1 MAISIALFVSCMVPL
16 MSFLSPRSAV
26 QTVVIFSFM
35 GASVAAQGVPPNAP
49 NAGQELRTI
58 EQMRPPLAQP
68 VPAPEVEAEEPAP
81 QKKRVVGANEKFLIR
96 DISIVGNVLISMDE
110 IAPLFD
116 SLKGQRVGFDE
127 LKLAIDE
134 VTLLYQSKGLLGRA
148 LLPSQD
154 VTEGII
160 RIQIV
165 EANFGGAEMSLDPD
179 IDYLV
184 DPDIIKNIV
193 EAMNEKG
200 APLNLETLER
210 AILIASDLPGVLAN
224 QSLQAGTAPGETI
237 ALVRMINEPATLR
250 SVMADNYGSLSTG
263 DHRLMYV
270 SSRLSPTGIGD
281 RTNFVALFTEGNS
294 YVSLTYDW
302 PSGYRGMMLGASASA
317 LEYEVVEGAAV
328 DLNLKGTASTA
339 RLTMSKPFIR
349 SRLQSLS
356 MQGAVER
363 KVFYN
368 ESVFGEESDYV
379 VDVASL
385 GLTYSRV
392 HDILLGGEFSAS
404 TTVFLGRNN
413 FNDSPAAFTLA
424 KKNEQ
429 VDGHY
434 SMLSAS
440 ANYTQF
446 INDDYTG
453 MVKFTGQLANDNLD
467 SSSRMYLG
475 GAEAVRAYPSGE
487 AGGSNAF
494 IVNLEV
500 NRTIGDSFTAGL
512 FYDYGYVRQYVS
524 DRNASTG
531 QPLVLG
537 ADENRVRLRGGGL
550 SLVWEGAS
558 GFTVTSSVSR
568 RIGANPNRSVTGK
581 DSNGRGEKTF
591 FWLQGMA
598 RF

>member
-1 MAISIALFVSCMVPL
+1 
-16 MSFLSPRSAV
+16 
-26 QTVVIFSFM
+26 
-35 GASVAAQGVPPNAP
+35 
-49 NAGQELRTI
+49 
-58 EQMRPPLAQP
+58 
-68 VPAPEVEAEEPAP
+68 
-81 QKKRVVGANEKFLIR
+81 
-96 DISIVGNVLISMDE
+96 
-110 IAPLFD
+110 
-116 SLKGQRVGFDE
+116 
-127 LKLAIDE
+127 
-134 VTLLYQSKGLLGRA
+134 
-148 LLPSQD
+148 
-154 VTEGII
+154 
-160 RIQIV
+160 
-165 EANFGGAEMSLDPD
+165 
-179 IDYLV
+179 
-184 DPDIIKNIV
+184 
-193 EAMNEKG
+193 
-200 APLNLETLER
+200 
-210 AILIASDLPGVLAN
+210 
-224 QSLQAGTAPGETI
+224 
-237 ALVRMINEPATLR
+237 
-250 SVMADNYGSLSTG
+250 MADNYGSLSTG